1 MSKKLF
7 KRIASIDLIPVS
19 GLAKT
24 FNYPPFRI
32 DFETD
37 LDRFASTKIRLYNPN
52 KATIEACDPVK
63 VGTSFQYADLV
74 LTAGYEDLNGVVCGG
89 KIFQIKVTYAGTD
102 KILELSVSEKA
113 GIWSETNILKSYK
126 KTPASVILA
135 DICETSNIQIGKI
148 SLGEDKLLSYGAT
161 SLRKA
166 IDDICNNTNSEFY
179 FDEGKIFIVGKS
191 IPSLPSQIYLDHT
204 SGLIGRPEK
213 LEKKRWK
220 VRSLFRHEFRF
231 NQVIKVRGGE
241 LDSQIK
247 IIKGKGK
254 FSTHSNEAY
263 SEIEGIEI

>member
-32 DFETD
+32 DFETEYD
-37 LDRFASTKIRLYNPN
+37 QFASTKIRLYNPN
-52 KATIEACDPVK
+52 KNTIEACDPVK
-63 VGTSFQYADLV
+63 VGSVFQYADMILS
-74 LTAGYEDLNGVVCGG
+74 AGYEDLSGVVCGG
-89 KIFQIKVTYAGTD
+89 KIFQSKVANSGTD

-126 KTPASVILA
+126 STPANVILA
-135 DICETSNIQIGKI
+135 DICESSNIQIGKI
-148 SLGEDKLLSYGAT
+148 SLGETKLLSYAAT

-166 IDDICNNTNSEFY
+166 IVDICNNTESEFY
-179 FDEGKIFIVGKS
+179 FNEGKIYIVGRS
-191 IPSLPSQIYLDHT
+191 SSSPSSQIYLDYT

-220 VRSLFRHEFRF
+220 IRSLFRHEFRF
-231 NQVIKVRGGE
+231 NQVIKVKGGE
-241 LDSQIK
+241 LDSQVK
-247 IIKGKGK
+247 IIKGKSK
-254 FSTHSNEAY
+254 FSTHTNEAY
-263 SEIEGIEI
+263 SDIEGLEI

>member
-1 MSKKLF
+1 MNKKLF

-24 FNYPPFRI
+24 FIYPPFRI

-37 LDRFASTKIRLYNPN
+37 FDRFASTKIRLYNPN
-52 KATIEACDPVK
+52 KNTIEACDPVK
-63 VGTSFQYADLV
+63 VGSSFQYADLV
-74 LTAGYEDLNGVVCGG
+74 LTAGYEDLSGIVCGG
-89 KIFQIKVTYAGTD
+89 KIFQSKVTNSGTD
-102 KILELSVSEKA
+102 KILELSISEKA
-113 GIWSETNILKSYK
+113 GVWSETNILKSYK
-126 KTPASVILA
+126 KTPANVILA
-135 DICETSNIQIGKI
+135 DICESSNIQIGKI
-148 SLGEDKLLSYGAT
+148 SLGENKLLSYGAT

-166 IDDICNNTNSEFY
+166 IDDICNNTGSEFY
-179 FDEGKIFIVGKS
+179 FDEGKIYIVSKTS
-191 IPSLPSQIYLDHT
+191 SAQPSQIYVDYT

-231 NQVIKVRGGE
+231 NQVIKVKGGD

-247 IIKGKGK
+247 IIKGKSK

-263 SEIEGIEI
+263 SDIEGIEI